1 MLRAGHFA
9 FQERKKVVM
18 TTVAIVMVMMSIT
31 IVMTVAMVTVTTC
44 HVAQA
49 CI

>member
-1 MLRAGHFA
+1 MLRAGHLA
-9 FQERKKVVM
+9 FQERMTVVM
-18 TTVAIVMVMMSIT
+18 TTVVIVMVMMTIT